1 MQSSRQPAR
10 VDIALSLLGSVL
22 VIYGL
27 FFLPMALG
35 NGGGSFTPTSE
46 WTVANFFFY
55 YYIPPIALLLALPP
69 LLMLFVLLTSVVNL
83 FHELSPGMVKW
94 RRRAA
99 ITGLVVQSILGF
111 YSVFIYT
118 FGFDF
123 GVGFWVVLLGMVVM
137 VACTIPVPVRA
148 PTAAR

>member
-1 MQSSRQPAR
+1 MQSSSQPAR
-10 VDIALSLLGSVL
+10 VGAAFSLLGSAL

-55 YYIPPIALLLALPP
+55 YYIPPIAVLLAFPL
-69 LLMLFVLLTSVVNL
+69 LLMLFVLAMNVVNL
-83 FHELSPGMVKW
+83 FYELSPGIVKW
-94 RRRAA
+94 RRRTA
-99 ITGLVVQSILGF
+99 ITGLVMQSILGF

-123 GVGFWVVLLGMVVM
+123 GAGFWVVLLGMVVM
-137 VACTIPVPVRA
+137 VVGATPVPVRA
-148 PTAAR
+148 RTAV